1 MLKEEPCGDS
11 GLRVNNEFHAEF
23 GEIDDL
29 QRRRL
34 LLGLMPCLGVRLFG
48 FLEEVGFQRR

>member
-1 MLKEEPCGDS
+1 MLKEESCGDS
-11 GLRVNNEFHAEF
+11 GLRVNNEFHVEF

-34 LLGLMPCLGVRLFG
+34 LLSLMPCLGVGCLG
-48 FLEEVGFQRR
+48 FWRR